1 MALRATEQGRRA
13 RAGLVRLVRM
23 RVWPR
28 PVATAPVGAPAP
40 QRGSAKP
47 LRNLRNLWLWKV
59 VRRWAWWTLAERAA
73 AHESRLLVVEI
84 NRRVSLASE
93 RQQWSLNRPEP
104 FRSSPGVQ
112 GTLERARERR
122 RSSLAEPPDPL
133 AGSALEG
140 AHNKRRRR
148 SVRAIEQGVDD
159 QQVAD
164 INRAAALGLASQA
177 LPAATPPPPPGAPL
191 PPGEPPAP
199 LLALHFEPRKGR
211 GARRFSYSELAV
223 RPAGD
228 APPLRD
234 TLEA

>member
-13 RAGLVRLVRM
+13 RSSLAWFARM

-28 PVATAPVGAPAP
+28 PAATTPVGALAP
-40 QRGSAKP
+40 QTEGARP
-47 LRNLRNLWLWKV
+47 LRNLWLWKV
-59 VRRWAWWTLAERAA
+59 VQYWARWTSAERAA
-73 AHESRLLVVEI
+73 AHESRRLLVEI

-93 RQQWSLNRPEP
+93 RQQWSLTRPEP
-104 FRSSPGVQ
+104 FRASLGME

-122 RSSLAEPPDPL
+122 RSSLVDPPDPL
-133 AGSALEG
+133 VGSAPEG

-159 QQVAD
+159 QQVLD

-177 LPAATPPPPPGAPL
+177 LPAAAPPPPPPPPSETPAPL
-191 PPGEPPAP
+191 PAF
-199 LLALHFEPRKGR
+199 HFEPRKGR
-211 GARRFSYSELAV
+211 GARRFSYSELAA
-223 RPAGD
+223 RRGGA